1 MRRADN
7 DPHGQMATTIAT
19 KTTTAVAATR
29 KIYQASTRQVSKQR
43 EAEAEG
49 EEGKVI
55 ARQVKSSQF
64 GKN

>member
-7 DPHGQMATTIAT
+7 DANGQMVATVPT
-19 KTTTAVAATR
+19 KTTTKR

-43 EAEAEG
+43 EAVGEGKEG
-49 EEGKVI
+49 EVI

>member
-7 DPHGQMATTIAT
+7 DPNGQIATTMPT
-19 KTTTAVAATR
+19 KTTKR

-43 EAEAEG
+43 KAEG
-49 EEGKVI
+49 EGKEGEVI

>member
-43 EAEAEG
+43 EAEG

>member
-7 DPHGQMATTIAT
+7 DPNGQIATTIPT
-19 KTTTAVAATR
+19 KTTTR

-43 EAEAEG
+43 KAEG
-49 EEGKVI
+49 EGKEGEVI

>member
-19 KTTTAVAATR
+19 TMAATR

-49 EEGKVI
+49 G
-55 ARQVKSSQF
+55 
-64 GKN
+64 

>member
-7 DPHGQMATTIAT
+7 DPNGQIATTMPT
-19 KTTTAVAATR
+19 KKTTR

-43 EAEAEG
+43 KAEG
-49 EEGKVI
+49 EGKEGEVI

>member
-7 DPHGQMATTIAT
+7 DPNGQIATTMPT
-19 KTTTAVAATR
+19 KTTTR

-43 EAEAEG
+43 EAEGEGKEG
-49 EEGKVI
+49 EVI

>member
-19 KTTTAVAATR
+19 KTTTALAATR

-43 EAEAEG
+43 EG

>member
-19 KTTTAVAATR
+19 TIAATR

>member
-19 KTTTAVAATR
+19 KTTTTTMAATR

-49 EEGKVI
+49 GKVI

>member
-7 DPHGQMATTIAT
+7 NPNGQMATTIAT
-19 KTTTAVAATR
+19 KTTTTMAATR

-43 EAEAEG
+43 EAEEG
-49 EEGKVI
+49 EVI

>member
-7 DPHGQMATTIAT
+7 DPNGQIATTILT
-19 KTTTAVAATR
+19 KTTTR

-43 EAEAEG
+43 EAEGEGKEG
-49 EEGKVI
+49 EVI